1 VYQLGLDAFAK
12 RYEDLQKLQVSY
24 EKLSLTEAPGDLL
37 HSYSVPFTSMVNDM
51 IIPINAYVLAT
62 KGNCKNRMLDVIN
75 FMKHSDIRI
84 LLKSPHYQPSFKY
97 QETLGDISASTISV
111 YSDSQNTF
119 TITDLFISYLR
130 YPKKIDVAG
139 YVHLNGTPSTTE
151 DCELESYLQD
161 ELLDIAIS
169 EYADATANQEL
180 SQYSRLRAKENE

>member
-1 VYQLGLDAFAK
+1 VFQLGLDAFAK
-12 RYEDLQKLQVSY
+12 RYEDLQKFQVSY
-24 EKLSLTEAPGDLL
+24 EKLSLTETPGDLL
-37 HSYSVPFTSMVNDM
+37 HSYSVPFASMVNDM
-51 IIPINAYVLAT
+51 IIPINAYILAT
-62 KGNCKNRMLDVIN
+62 RGNCKNRMLDVIN

-97 QETLGDISASTISV
+97 QETLGDISANTISV

-139 YVHLNGTPSTTE
+139 YVHLNGTLSTTE